1 MKFYL
6 IVAKGK
12 HQGLPIPIE
21 VDLFLI
27 GSDKVCQLRSQLDG
41 IGIQHCALV
50 NRGKKV
56 FIRDLGSGES
66 TIVNDEIVP
75 DHAEWPLH
83 AGDHI
88 KVGPLEFIIQF
99 REKPLSQR
107 DLEEWALKC
116 LDEASTKKNM
126 AVIDELQVAANAKT
140 HALDAASAAAA
151 ILDRL
156 NAQRGIVK
164 GRLRIA
170 REGNVTTVRINDV
183 YLVEEAELAL
193 INKELHDNLGHPNLR
208 VLLDFKNVRRMSSTA
223 ALMFADLSRWLRPY
237 GSSLAVCRL
246 RPELKQMMET
256 LQVGERVPMFHDKPT
271 ALMSTW

>member
-21 VDLFLI
+21 IDLFLI
-27 GSDKVCQLRSQLDG
+27 GSDKLCQLRSQLEG
-41 IGIQHCALV
+41 IGPQHCAFV
-50 NRGKKV
+50 NRERKV
-56 FIRDLGSGES
+56 FVRDLGSGEP
-66 TIVNDEIVP
+66 TIVNEGAVP
-75 DHAEWPLH
+75 ENSEWPLH

-88 KVGPLEFIIQF
+88 RVGPLEFMIQF

-116 LDEASTKKNM
+116 LDEAQTKKRLH
-126 AVIDELQVAANAKT
+126 VIDELELAANVKT
-140 HALDAASAAAA
+140 RSLDASSAAGA

-170 REGNVTTVRINDV
+170 REGNITTVRINDI
-183 YLVEEAELAL
+183 YLVEESELAL
-193 INKELHDNLGHPNLR
+193 INRELHDNLGHNNLR
-208 VLLDFKNVRRMSSTA
+208 VLLDFKNVKRMSSA
-223 ALMFADLSRWLRPY
+223 AAQMFADLVTWLRQH
-237 GSSLAVCRL
+237 GSSLAICRL
-246 RPELKQMMET
+246 RPEFRDMMST
-256 LQVGERVPMFHDKPT
+256 LLGNSIPMFADKPA
-271 ALMSTW
+271 ALVGVW